1 MTRQRAEE
9 ELMRSEDLTS
19 IGMQADEVRVRLHP
33 NGIVTYCDCDE
44 DAGGSLEITFQPGGG
59 WMSQLTEICDHEADG
74 VRLKAGPGLMAVDY
88 LRLVAICRLYA
99 DIPHIEVDWRSVGL
113 KVSQLALRFGADD
126 LGAVPQMRNEP
137 NTTVTEE
144 GIRRVIR
151 DAGFVPKKRMARYG
165 ALAVL

>member
-1 MTRQRAEE
+1 
-9 ELMRSEDLTS
+9 
-19 IGMQADEVRVRLHP
+19 
-33 NGIVTYCDCDE
+33 
-44 DAGGSLEITFQPGGG
+44 
-59 WMSQLTEICDHEADG
+59 
-74 VRLKAGPGLMAVDY
+74 
-88 LRLVAICRLYA
+88 LYT

-126 LGAVPQMRNEP
+126 LGAVAQMRNEP

-151 DAGFVPKKRMARYG
+151 DAGFVPKKRLARYG